1 VFIKSNGVIYRVT
14 RSPNL
19 SQVVRRAER
28 GPDGTISSLEVVQRT
43 PKGGVDEWGSLLS
56 ATLSDWYSPIES
68 AMFTK
73 EVFNLTAAVVVD
85 ATEFGDVLMTAGLTV
100 GQGVE
105 RPLESSAPGSD
116 DQCGQAATLTFFM
129 QLVETAPSTPDPTPA
144 GSTAGGKNFS
154 AVGCCCPDFD
164 SAVSHELGG
173 MSDSAGTSRGSC
185 DYRGIWSY
193 RRAVARNGSQ
203 PWNEVNVGDISQQNW
218 GNPSGNDLDNGY
230 MFLPLE
236 DARAS
241 VSSEEWVGGVNLT
254 ALGMLEQ
261 RAFGWFHAYAASF
274 PAEYTNRFILNRSI
288 TNTSTGLSKMPYL
301 RDTRRSV
308 GLGGF
313 RLMHHN
319 QSTAGPGGKVG
330 VRFNDSVAFG
340 NYRECPCVCFVH
352 DRILALHIPA
362 ARVPAAALLIL
373 LHSPGT
379 LSQCAT
385 GFGKCS

>member
-1 VFIKSNGVIYRVT
+1 
-14 RSPNL
+14 
-19 SQVVRRAER
+19 
-28 GPDGTISSLEVVQRT
+28 
-43 PKGGVDEWGSLLS
+43 
-56 ATLSDWYSPIES
+56 
-68 AMFTK
+68 
-73 EVFNLTAAVVVD
+73 
-85 ATEFGDVLMTAGLTV
+85 
-100 GQGVE
+100 
-105 RPLESSAPGSD
+105 
-116 DQCGQAATLTFFM
+116 
-129 QLVETAPSTPDPTPA
+129 
-144 GSTAGGKNFS
+144 
-154 AVGCCCPDFD
+154 
-164 SAVSHELGG
+164 

-385 GFGKCS
+385 GFGNAVDVFAKRLTL